1 MTKDAGHQT
10 MWLGVWER
18 NARARSFYRRQG
30 FVAVGD
36 HVFMLGEDAQTD
48 IIIIM
53 EHGARRPA
61 PNGIYNQRAL
71 GLVANEAPMRVFIGF
86 MTDTDTGD
94 CVTYIFLFGVHFEQ
108 INRDG
113 DQSSIDVVVCGAF
126 SPRARLEKSS
136 RRTSGVMER
145 CWCFLKSSL
154 NCSFCSR
161 LMSCL

>member
-61 PNGIYNQRAL
+61 PNGITIK
-71 GLVANEAPMRVFIGF
+71 G
-86 MTDTDTGD
+86 
-94 CVTYIFLFGVHFEQ
+94 HFEVWLQ
-108 INRDG
+108 MKP
-113 DQSSIDVVVCGAF
+113 QCAYS
-126 SPRARLEKSS
+126 
-136 RRTSGVMER
+136 
-145 CWCFLKSSL
+145 
-154 NCSFCSR
+154 
-161 LMSCL
+161 